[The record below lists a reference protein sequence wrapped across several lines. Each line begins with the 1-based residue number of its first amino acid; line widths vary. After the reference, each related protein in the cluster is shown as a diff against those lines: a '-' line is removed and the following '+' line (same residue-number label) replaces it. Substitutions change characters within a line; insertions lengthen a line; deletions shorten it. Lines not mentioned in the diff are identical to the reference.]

1 MAKGRII
8 LHIDMN
14 SFYASVEQKL
24 NPKLKGKPV
33 AVAGNPKERR
43 GIIITCSYEARAFGV
58 KTTMN
63 VGEAKRLCKDLIVLP
78 PNFERYRE
86 ASVSFFSLLRTYSP
100 ILEPVSIDEGYLDV
114 TDYTAERHP
123 LEIVEEIQGRI
134 YEELGLPCSIGVA
147 PNKFLAKT
155 ASDMKKPMGITVL
168 RKRDVKSV
176 LWPRDVI
183 DMHGVGQKTA
193 EKLRG
198 YGIHTIGDLA
208 KARMSDMKMWFG
220 VNGERMV
227 HKANGIDERAVDPEA
242 AFDTKS
248 VGNSTTLPR
257 DETEYYVLK
266 ETFAMLS
273 GKVANR
279 LQAKSL
285 VGTTVS
291 IMIRDHN
298 WRTITR
304 AKSLQNGVK
313 KQEDILAIAWE
324 LFIQNW
330 DETPLRLVGVTV
342 SNVSDE
348 RESTE
353 QLDLFNFQQ
362 YAKEEPILDVLHK
375 LERQFGEGVVQ
386 RGVRVKKKQSTSHH
400 ANTSF
405 SKDFLDDFKFEG
417 E

>member
-1 MAKGRII
+1 MGKGRII

-24 NPKLKGKPV
+24 NPELKGKPL
-33 AVAGNPKERR
+33 AVAGNPMERR

-63 VGEAKRLCKDLIVLP
+63 VGEAKRLCKDLIVVP

-86 ASVSFFSLLRTYSP
+86 ASFSFFSLLRTYSP
-100 ILEPVSIDEGYLDV
+100 ILEPVSIDEGYLDI
-114 TDYTAERHP
+114 TDYTAGRHP
-123 LEIVEEIQGRI
+123 LDVVEEIQRRI

-168 RKRDVKSV
+168 RKRDVESI
-176 LWPRDVI
+176 LWPLDVI

-198 YGIHTIGDLA
+198 YGIQTIGDLA
-208 KARMSDMKMWFG
+208 TAHISDMKMWFG

-227 HKANGIDERAVDPEA
+227 QKANGIDERAVDPEA

-266 ETFAMLS
+266 ETFSMLS
-273 GKVANR
+273 NKVANR

-285 VGTTVS
+285 IGTTVS

-304 AKSLQNGVK
+304 AKSLQNGINR
-313 KQEDILAIAWE
+313 QEDILEIVWE
-324 LFIQNW
+324 LFLQHW
-330 DETPLRLVGVTV
+330 DETPLRLIGVTV
-342 SNVSDE
+342 SNVSDK

-362 YAKEEPILDVLHK
+362 YEKEEPILKMLHK

-386 RGVRVKKKQSTSHH
+386 RGVRIKKKQSTTHH

-405 SKDFLDDFKFEG
+405 SKDFLDDFKFE
-417 E
+417 EE

>member
-1 MAKGRII
+1 MGKGRII

-14 SFYASVEQKL
+14 SFYASVEQMH

-43 GIIITCSYEARAFGV
+43 GIIITCSYEARSFGV

-63 VGEAKRLCKDLIVLP
+63 VGEAKKLCKDLIIIA

-86 ASVSFFSLLRTYSP
+86 ASFAFFSLLRTYSP
-100 ILEPVSIDEGYLDV
+100 LLEPVSIDEGYLDI
-114 TDYTAERHP
+114 TNYTNGRHP
-123 LEIVEEIQGRI
+123 MIIVEEIQRRI
-134 YEELGLPCSIGVA
+134 LEELGLPCSIGVA

-155 ASDMKKPMGITVL
+155 ASDMKKPLGITVL
-168 RKRDVKSV
+168 RKRDVETV
-176 LWPRDVI
+176 LWSRDVI
-183 DMHGVGQKTA
+183 EMHGVGQKTA

-208 KARMSDMKMWFG
+208 KARKQDMKMWFG

-227 HKANGIDERAVDPEA
+227 DKANGIDERIVDPEA

-273 GKVANR
+273 TKVANR

-291 IMIRDHN
+291 IYIRDHN
-298 WRTITR
+298 WRNITR
-304 AKSLQNGVK
+304 AKSLQNGVN
-313 KQEDILAIAWE
+313 KQQDILEIAWE
-324 LFIQNW
+324 IFLQNW

-342 SNVSDE
+342 SNLSDE

-353 QLDLFNFQQ
+353 QLNLFNFQQ
-362 YAKEEPILDVLHK
+362 YEKEEPILDVLHK

-386 RGVRVKKKQSTSHH
+386 RGVRVKKKSSTHH

-405 SKDFLDDFKFEG
+405 SKDFLDDLKE
-417 E
+417 

>member
-14 SFYASVEQKL
+14 SFYASVEQMH

-33 AVAGNPKERR
+33 AVAGNPQERR
-43 GIIITCSYEARAFGV
+43 GIIITCSYEARSFGV

-63 VGEAKRLCKDLIVLP
+63 VGEAKKLCKDLILLE

-86 ASVSFFSLLRTYSP
+86 ASFAFFSLLKTYSP
-100 ILEPVSIDEGYLDV
+100 ILEPVSIDEGYLDI
-114 TDYTAERHP
+114 TDYTNERHP
-123 LEIVEEIQGRI
+123 LVIVEEIQRRI
-134 YEELGLPCSIGVA
+134 YTELGLPCSIGVA

-168 RKRDVKSV
+168 RKRDVEEV

-183 DMHGVGQKTA
+183 EMHGVGQKTA
-193 EKLRG
+193 EKLYS
-198 YGIHTIGDLA
+198 YGIRTIGDLA
-208 KARMSDMKMWFG
+208 KASKQDLKMWFG
-220 VNGERMV
+220 INGERMV
-227 HKANGIDERAVDPEA
+227 NKANGIDDRVVDPEA

-266 ETFAMLS
+266 ETFTMLAS
-273 GKVANR
+273 KVANR

-291 IMIRDHN
+291 IQLRDHHWHN
-298 WRTITR
+298 ITR
-304 AKSLQNGVK
+304 SKSLQNGLK
-313 KQEDILAIAWE
+313 KQQDIFDIAWQ
-324 LFIQNW
+324 LFLQHW
-330 DETPLRLVGVTV
+330 DETPLRLIGVTV

-353 QLDLFNFQQ
+353 QLNLFNFQQ
-362 YAKEEPILDVLHK
+362 YAKEEPILDVMHK
-375 LERQFGEGVVQ
+375 LERQFGEGVIQ
-386 RGVRVKKKQSTSHH
+386 RGVKIKNKSSHH